1 MEKDKKKFNLAFP
14 AEMTPDKKRTLQ
26 YFIFVFLLTA
36 LIFLGLWNL
45 VVSPA
50 NSNRFEKATETL
62 LQAQKKALVDY
73 KSSVIQQL
81 SIYAQQEQTQFLL
94 RTYEK
99 EAFNNIQIINDQDDQ
114 FFDLQQRVLNSINHT
129 KKVQFYL
136 PQQAQKE
143 KDSGGSISFVELDM
157 INRME
162 KNDTVYPEIA
172 KSKDSDEWEIH
183 WVIPIHEKVDNQL
196 KTDSLPIA
204 VLYTSTSLEGL
215 EKAMSMYDQQ
225 SAKTQLLQQIGR
237 QRILRFL
244 TVGNGGGY
252 GLQKDEVPFSHW
264 QIEIMPSAYLL
275 SQASYIP
282 LWLIALLV
290 SLFSL
295 GLWAAY
301 VMAQRK
307 NSQEAALYQAL
318 DVKTTEPKAKI
329 AGAESKNQK
338 LSDPL
343 YLSDQQLIIDDADQ
357 ALVDGSHQ
365 KKEHNPLSET
375 TSPGATKV
383 NAANQKQHANFNVPE
398 HIFRAYDI
406 RGLIDEE
413 LTVELAEAVGKAVA
427 TEALEQG
434 ETSLVVGYDARS
446 HSPLLHKHLTQGII
460 STGCDVIQA
469 GLIPT
474 PLMNFAA
481 VFSDQTS
488 SGIVITASHNPKSY
502 NGFKIVINE
511 RTLVD
516 DDIKRLYQRITDG
529 VFAEG
534 QKGQIIEEQFAE
546 DYIDTILAD
555 IAINS
560 GLHIVIDAAN
570 GAASELAPALF
581 NELGCQVTTLFCEF
595 DGEFPNHE
603 PDPSVVSNLEAL
615 IDKVKSE
622 QADIGI
628 ALDGDGDRIVVVTQ
642 SGNIIWPDQLLM
654 LFARD
659 VVSRNPGC
667 DVIFD
672 IKSTRQLNQ
681 VISSYGG
688 RPVMWKTG
696 HSHMKAKMKET
707 GALLAGEFSGH
718 IFFKE
723 RWFGFDDGIYAAARL
738 LEIMSLRDQSLDE
751 MIEAMPPMV
760 ATPEIKIATDE
771 EHKFT
776 IIEKLIESGDFA
788 TGEKTTIDGLRV
800 DFDKGWGLVRA
811 SNTTAA
817 LTLRFEAQ
825 NESGIEQLKTLFKRE
840 LQKVDRSLALGF

>member
-1 MEKDKKKFNLAFP
+1 MEKNKKKFNLNFSSEA
-14 AEMTPDKKRTLQ
+14 TPDKKRIFQYMAFITLLA
-26 YFIFVFLLTA
+26 ILSCLV
-36 LIFLGLWNL
+36 LWQFF
-45 VVSPA
+45 VSPA
-50 NSNRFEKATETL
+50 NSARFDDATEAL
-62 LQAQKKALVDY
+62 LQTQKKALTDY

-81 SIYAQQEQTQFLL
+81 SNYAQQEQTQFLL
-94 RTYEK
+94 RTYNQ
-99 EAFNNIQIINDQDDQ
+99 EAFSNIQSINDKDSQ
-114 FFDLQQRVLNSINHT
+114 FFDLQQRILKSIEHG

-136 PQQAQKE
+136 PRQAQKE
-143 KDSGGSISFVELDM
+143 KDLGGSIGFVELDM

-162 KNDTVYPEIA
+162 QNKVVYPEVA
-172 KSKDSDEWEIH
+172 KSKGSDSWEIH
-183 WVIPIHEKVDNQL
+183 WVAPIHQKVDNQL
-196 KTDSLPIA
+196 KTDLPPIA
-204 VLYTSTSLEGL
+204 VLYTSTSLKGL
-215 EKAMSMYDQQ
+215 EQAMSLYDQE
-225 SAKTQLLQQIGR
+225 SAKTQLLQRIGR
-237 QRILRFL
+237 QRVLRFL
-244 TVGNGGGY
+244 SLGNGGNY
-252 GLQKDEVPFSHW
+252 GSKTNDVPLSHW
-264 QIEIMPSAYLL
+264 QIEIHPSQDLY
-275 SQASYIP
+275 SKVSYIP
-282 LWLIALLV
+282 LWLIALVV
-290 SLFSL
+290 SALTL
-295 GLWAAY
+295 ALWAAY
-301 VMAQRK
+301 KIAQRK
-307 NSQEAALYQAL
+307 NEQEAALYQAL
-318 DVKTTEPKAKI
+318 DIKTSSKPKATNIEAKS
-329 AGAESKNQK
+329 EHKEFN
-338 LSDPL
+338 DPL
-343 YLSDQQLIIDDADQ
+343 YLSDQQLIVEDADQ

-365 KKEHNPLSET
+365 KKEHNESSHT
-375 TSPGATKV
+375 TSSPITTSSKRSGIDA
-383 NAANQKQHANFNVPE
+383 PE

-406 RGLIDEE
+406 RGIVSEE
-413 LTVELAEAVGKAVA
+413 LTPELAEAVGKAVA

-434 ETSLVVGYDARS
+434 ETSLLIGYDARS
-446 HSPLLHKHLTQGII
+446 HSPLLYQHLTEGII

-474 PLMNFAA
+474 PLLNFAT
-481 VFSDQTS
+481 VFSDQSS
-488 SGIVITASHNPKSY
+488 SGIIVTASHNPKSY

-534 QKGQIIEEQFAE
+534 QKGQIREEQFAE

-570 GAASELAPALF
+570 GAGSELAPALF
-581 NELGCQVTTLFCEF
+581 TELGCQVSPLFCNF
-595 DGEFPNHE
+595 DGEFPNHD
-603 PDPSVVSNLEAL
+603 PDPSNAANLSTL
-615 IDKVKSE
+615 IDTVKSE
-622 QADIGI
+622 NADIGI
-628 ALDGDGDRIVVVTQ
+628 ALDGDGDRLVVVTS
-642 SGNIIWPDQLLM
+642 SGKIVWPDQLLM

-696 HSHMKAKMKET
+696 HSHMKAKMSET

-751 MIEAMPPMV
+751 MIDAMPPMV
-760 ATPEIKIATDE
+760 ATPEIKIAIDE
-771 EHKFT
+771 EQKFA
-776 IIEKLIESGDFA
+776 IIDKLIAEGDFA
-788 TGEKTTIDGLRV
+788 AGEKTTIDGLRI

-811 SNTTAA
+811 SNTAAA

-825 NESGIEQLKTLFKRE
+825 NENGIEQLKTLFKRE
-840 LQKVDRSLALGF
+840 LQKVDRSLSLDF